1 MRASGQFPATRQSI
15 VEAIRSSDAPTRQRA
30 FDVLVAS
37 YWKPV
42 YKYVR
47 LRWHASPEDAEDLTQ
62 EFFARA
68 FEHGSLGRHDPSRAR
83 FRTFVRL
90 LVDGLVKNARKAATR
105 LKRGGGAV
113 LVPLDFP
120 GAERELADA
129 SELASQDDD
138 ALFRA
143 EWIRS
148 LFEVAIGR
156 LRAECVATAKDQQ
169 FAVFERYDIEA
180 QNARQ
185 PLTYADL
192 AREFGVPAT
201 QITNYLAY
209 VRRRLRHHVLDVV
222 RELTATDREFRAEA
236 ADVLGFTER
245 EIGDAPDPREAT
257 EASRATRPGRRAGV
271 AASSNRSRSHTID
284 HHFGPKGAP

>member
-1 MRASGQFPATRQSI
+1 MGVSGPFPATRQSI
-15 VEAIRSSDAPTRQRA
+15 VEAIGASDPATRQRA

-42 YKYVR
+42 YKYIR

-68 FEHGSLGRHDPSRAR
+68 FEHGSLERHDPSRAE

-105 LKRGGGAV
+105 LKRGGGASF
-113 LVPLDFP
+113 VPLDFP
-120 GAERELADA
+120 GAEGELAEA
-129 SELASQDDD
+129 VAPGIQDDD

-156 LRAECVATAKDQQ
+156 LRVECVETGKAEQ

-185 PLTYADL
+185 TLTYADL
-192 AREFGVPAT
+192 AREFGVPGT

-209 VRRRLRHHVLDVV
+209 VRRRLRHHVLDVL

-236 ADVLGFTER
+236 EDVLGYSGE
-245 EIGDAPDPREAT
+245 EIRNAVRDPRPVVSARHGTVVHAT
-257 EASRATRPGRRAGV
+257 SGAGGS
-271 AASSNRSRSHTID
+271 AASNR
-284 HHFGPKGAP
+284 GVP